1 MENLPSLV
9 ITHDDYHKIS
19 AILSFAKASV
29 AEQLEEELGRAHLVA
44 NEDLGKDV
52 VAMNSSVTFIDLDAH
67 KEQSVTLCY
76 PNDANIEEGKVSIL
90 APIGAALI
98 GLRVGQE
105 ISWPLA
111 DGKVK
116 RIRVNAVS
124 QSSI

>member
-29 AEQLEEELGRAHLVA
+29 AEQLEEELGRARLVTS
-44 NEDLGKDV
+44 EELGHDI
-52 VAMNSSVTFIDLDAH
+52 VAMNSTVTFTDLDTH
-67 KEQSVTLCY
+67 KAQSVTLCY
-76 PNDANIEEGKVSIL
+76 PNDANIEENKVSIL

-105 ISWPLA
+105 ISWPLT
-111 DGKVK
+111 DGKV
-116 RIRVNAVS
+116 RHIRVSAVT
-124 QSSI
+124 QG

>member
-29 AEQLEEELGRAHLVA
+29 AEQLEEELGRARLVS
-44 NEDLGKDV
+44 NEELGQDI
-52 VAMNSSVTFIDLDAH
+52 VAMNSTVTFVDLDTD
-67 KEQSVTLCY
+67 KEQAVTLCY
-76 PNDANIEEGKVSIL
+76 PNDANIEENKVSIL

-111 DGKVK
+111 DGKIK
-116 RIRVNAVS
+116 RISVRSVT
-124 QSSI
+124 QG